1 MLTLLVIGVTLT
13 SCGGEEKVAPKEKTR
28 LVLWHYWDIPAMRQ
42 KLTQL
47 ADEYNASQDEV
58 IINLEYVPDED
69 FRKTLA
75 LAGENGELPDLILA
89 DCSDIQYFE
98 RISPLVDLS
107 NVVDWDEYLD
117 QAVELCEGKDGTM
130 IGFLLGLNCLTLYYN
145 KGILQRSGVKPPET
159 FEEFLSVAKTMT
171 SGQIYGC
178 GFAGLI
184 SEETTYSFLPIIW
197 GFGADMKN
205 LNTPEGEQAYHFL
218 KELVQSGAVS
228 QRYD

>member
-1 MLTLLVIGVTLT
+1 MRECIRMQSGKRAQSRTQIPHRKQKGKRFGRRIFCVLTLLVIGVTLT

-130 IGFLLGLNCLTLYYN
+130 IGFLLGLNCLTLY
-145 KGILQRSGVKPPET
+145 
-159 FEEFLSVAKTMT
+159 
-171 SGQIYGC
+171 
-178 GFAGLI
+178 
-184 SEETTYSFLPIIW
+184 
-197 GFGADMKN
+197 
-205 LNTPEGEQAYHFL
+205 
-218 KELVQSGAVS
+218 
-228 QRYD
+228 